1 MLSEEKMFLLIV
13 VKGNSHGLLGR
24 NWLTRI
30 YLDWKYIAAVT
41 TVQTTHL
48 NHVWYVR
55 VISLYQQ

>member
-1 MLSEEKMFLLIV
+1 MFLLIV